1 MKRFKIDDVAKETG
15 LTKRTIRYYEE
26 IGLIKPP
33 KRSEKGT
40 RLYSEEDIE
49 QLKKVIA
56 AREVLGFSLQE
67 LHHFLTLKEAIESH
81 RFEYRNAVNQDE
93 KKQEL
98 QNIASNLRKQIDMLK
113 QKMKKMLELKN
124 ELEQLEQRI
133 QTILQEEERRG

>member
-1 MKRFKIDDVAKETG
+1 MQRFKIDDVAKETG

-33 KRSEKGT
+33 ERSEKGT
-40 RLYSEEDIE
+40 RLYTKEDVE

-67 LHHFLTLKEAIESH
+67 LHHFLTLKKAIESH
-81 RFEYRNAVNQDE
+81 HFEYRNAVDQDE

-98 QNIASNLRKQIDMLK
+98 QNIVSILRKQIDMLE

-124 ELEQLEQRI
+124 ELEHLEQRV

>member
-1 MKRFKIDDVAKETG
+1 MKRFKIGDVAKETG

-33 KRSEKGT
+33 ERSEKGT
-40 RLYSEEDIE
+40 RLYTEENIE

-67 LHHFLTLKEAIESH
+67 LHHFLTLKVTIESH
-81 RFEYRNAVNQDE
+81 RFEYRNAVNQDD

-98 QNIASNLRKQIDMLK
+98 QNIASNLRQQIDMLE
-113 QKMKKMLELKN
+113 QKRKKMLELKN

>member
-93 KKQEL
+93 KKTRTAKYCFQPSETNRHA
-98 QNIASNLRKQIDMLK
+98 QAKDEKNART
-113 QKMKKMLELKN
+113 KK
-124 ELEQLEQRI
+124 
-133 QTILQEEERRG
+133 

>member
-33 KRSEKGT
+33 ERSEKGT
-40 RLYSEEDIE
+40 RLYTEENIE

-67 LHHFLTLKEAIESH
+67 LHHFLTLKVTIESH
-81 RFEYRNAVNQDE
+81 RFEYRNAVNQDD

-98 QNIASNLRKQIDMLK
+98 QNIASNLRQQIDMLE
-113 QKMKKMLELKN
+113 QKRKKMLELKN

>member
-33 KRSEKGT
+33 ERSEKGT
-40 RLYSEEDIE
+40 RLYTEEDIE

-67 LHHFLTLKEAIESH
+67 LHHFLTLKETIESH
-81 RFEYRNAVNQDE
+81 RLEYRNAVNQEE

-98 QNIASNLRKQIDMLK
+98 QNITSSLRKQIDMLE
-113 QKMKKMLELKN
+113 QKMKKMLELKD

-133 QTILQEEERRG
+133 QTILQEVERRG

>member
-33 KRSEKGT
+33 ERSEKGT
-40 RLYSEEDIE
+40 RLYTEEDIE

-67 LHHFLTLKEAIESH
+67 LHHFLTLKETIESH
-81 RFEYRNAVNQDE
+81 RLEYRNAVNQEE

-98 QNIASNLRKQIDMLK
+98 QNIASSLRKQIDMLE
-113 QKMKKMLELKN
+113 QKMKKMLELKD

-133 QTILQEEERRG
+133 QTILQEVERRG